1 MSSEIMINELEFDKC
16 RNVDILLLYHTNLS
30 KPKIYTYRYLTT
42 ISLKDLNLIEEYLT
56 HMLIFNILTYYR
68 QTLRFYR
75 RWYDGQY
82 QSLIISNDFEKLFD
96 ITEKHLKI
104 ITTSEQQCEL
114 QFNT

>member
-75 RWYDGQY
+75 R
-82 QSLIISNDFEKLFD
+82 LIISNDFEKLFD

>member
-68 QTLRFYR
+68 QTLRFTE
-75 RWYDGQY
+75 DGMVVNINLLLY
-82 QSLIISNDFEKLFD
+82 LMISKNYLI
-96 ITEKHLKI
+96 
-104 ITTSEQQCEL
+104 
-114 QFNT
+114 